1 MCDYGCPIASS
12 EILVETQEMRE
23 MSDSG
28 KASIA
33 KMILQSVEDFA
44 TIVKG
49 EIDIAKKSLTNSV
62 KKIGSGVG
70 FIITAFLLMNVSL
83 LFLLIALA
91 YGFIQWGMPSWA
103 SFLLVAAIMIAL
115 AIIFV
120 LLSFRSFRK
129 VRGIGDASR
138 IGSETGKYLT
148 ENIKKPTKDSGWN
161 SLN

>member
-1 MCDYGCPIASS
+1 
-12 EILVETQEMRE
+12 
-23 MSDSG
+23 MSDSD
-28 KASIA
+28 KASVA

-62 KKIGSGVG
+62 KKIGSGIG

-91 YGFIQWGMPSWA
+91 YGFIQWGLPSWA
-103 SFLLVAAIMIAL
+103 SFLLVAAIMISL

-120 LLSFRSFRK
+120 LLAFRSFRK

-138 IGSETGKYLT
+138 IGSETTKYLT
-148 ENIKKPTKDSGWN
+148 ENVKKTDFSNRWIN
-161 SLN
+161 LE

>member
-1 MCDYGCPIASS
+1 
-12 EILVETQEMRE
+12 
-23 MSDSG
+23 MSDSD
-28 KASIA
+28 KTSVA

-62 KKIGSGVG
+62 KKIGSGIG
-70 FIITAFLLMNVSL
+70 LIITAFLLMNVSL

-91 YGFIQWGMPSWA
+91 YGFIQLGFPGWA

-115 AIIFV
+115 SIIFV
-120 LLSFRSFRK
+120 LLAFRSFKK

-138 IGSETGKYLT
+138 IGSETARYLS
-148 ENIKKPTKDSGWN
+148 ENIKKPENNSGWN
-161 SLN
+161 SLS

>member
-1 MCDYGCPIASS
+1 
-12 EILVETQEMRE
+12 
-23 MSDSG
+23 MSDSD
-28 KASIA
+28 KTSVA

-49 EIDIAKKSLTNSV
+49 EIDIAKKSLVNSV
-62 KKIGSGVG
+62 KKIGSGIG
-70 FIITAFLLMNVSL
+70 FIITAFLLINVSL

-103 SFLLVAAIMIAL
+103 SFLLVEAIMIAL
-115 AIIFV
+115 DIIFV
-120 LLSFRSFRK
+120 LFSFRSFRK

-148 ENIKKPTKDSGWN
+148 ENIKKSTKDSGWN

>member
-1 MCDYGCPIASS
+1 
-12 EILVETQEMRE
+12 
-23 MSDSG
+23 MSDSD
-28 KASIA
+28 KTSVA

-62 KKIGSGVG
+62 KKIGSGIG
-70 FIITAFLLMNVSL
+70 LIITAFLLMNVSL

-91 YGFIQWGMPSWA
+91 YGFIQWGLPSWA

-120 LLSFRSFRK
+120 LLAFRSFRK
-129 VRGIGDASR
+129 VRGIGDATR
-138 IGSETGKYLT
+138 IGSETTKYLA
-148 ENIKKPTKDSGWN
+148 ENIKKTNDSKKWIN
-161 SLN
+161 LE

>member
-1 MCDYGCPIASS
+1 MTDS
-12 EILVETQEMRE
+12 EKT
-23 MSDSG
+23 
-28 KASIA
+28 SIA
-33 KMILQSVEDFA
+33 KLILQSVEDFA

-62 KKIGSGVG
+62 KKIGSGIG
-70 FIITAFLLMNVSL
+70 LIITAFLLMNVSL

-91 YGFIQWGMPSWA
+91 YGFIQWGLPSWA
-103 SFLLVAAIMIAL
+103 SFLLVSAIMIAL

-120 LLSFRSFRK
+120 LLAFRSFRK

-138 IGSETGKYLT
+138 IGSETTRYLA
-148 ENIKKPTKDSGWN
+148 ENIKRPEKDSGWN

>member
-1 MCDYGCPIASS
+1 
-12 EILVETQEMRE
+12 
-23 MSDSG
+23 MSDSD
-28 KASIA
+28 KASVA

-62 KKIGSGVG
+62 KKIGSGIG
-70 FIITAFLLMNVSL
+70 LIITAFLLMNVSL

-91 YGFIQWGMPSWA
+91 YGFIQLGFPSWA

-115 AIIFV
+115 SIIFV
-120 LLSFRSFRK
+120 LLAFRSFRK

-138 IGSETGKYLT
+138 IGSETARYLS
-148 ENIKKPTKDSGWN
+148 ENIKKPENNSGWN
-161 SLN
+161 SLS